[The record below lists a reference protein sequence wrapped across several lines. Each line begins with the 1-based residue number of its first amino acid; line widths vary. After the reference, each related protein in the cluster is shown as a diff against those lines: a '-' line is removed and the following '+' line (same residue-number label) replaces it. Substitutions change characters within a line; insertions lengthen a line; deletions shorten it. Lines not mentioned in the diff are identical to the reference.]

1 MHYWFDENGN
11 GNYHTWD
18 FIEKVKVNLEKEHRK
33 QNLKLIIKFMVIP
46 FVFVYAILTYLLT
59 EKFPVLK
66 PYYNLFIIPV
76 GGILSGVMFSILEPD
91 TNTEYHKFRLK
102 RFKELYQEDFDL
114 EKSFWKKVKTKDT
127 SVNGGKLGILEYMSR
142 IRMRQN

>member
-1 MHYWFDENGN
+1 MHYWFDEDGN
-11 GNYHTWD
+11 GKYHTWD

-33 QNLKLIIKFMVIP
+33 QKLKLIIKFMAIP

-76 GGILSGVMFSILEPD
+76 GGILSGVIFSILESG
-91 TNTEYHKFRLK
+91 TSTECHKFRLK

-114 EKSFWKKVKTKDT
+114 EKSFWKKVTTRDT

-142 IRMRQN
+142 IKMRQN